1 MTKRI
6 NIVLPLETIRVLER
20 AAPKGQR
27 SRLISDAVLHYVKS
41 RARRKLN
48 EQLKEGAQ
56 ANALRDLEM
65 AQDWFSLDEEA
76 WQRTK
81 PAQRRRK

>member
-6 NIVLPLETIRVLER
+6 NVLLPVETIRVLER

-56 ANALRDLEM
+56 TNALRDLEI

-76 WQRTK
+76 WRRTK
-81 PAQRRRK
+81 PAQRRQK